1 VIADLHCHYPM
12 HIGATVPETPLRRMT
27 QVRRRHGL
35 GDRFRAAV
43 LATAARLLN
52 HRRHFGDDWRVGF
65 DGLREGGVS
74 HVFSVLYQP
83 FDEID
88 LDEPYGSDPEDGYVE
103 HLKTSLAEVEADLG
117 ERAVIV
123 KTLADLDRA
132 EAEGR
137 PAFFHCVEGGFH
149 LGRTEQD
156 VRDNVRDLKRC
167 GVTYITL
174 AHLFW
179 RQIATNAP
187 ALPFLPDR
195 VYDLVF
201 RQPRGVGLTK
211 LGRAAVEAMYEHRI
225 LVDVSHM
232 RAEALRDTFALLRD
246 LDREHGR
253 EPERF
258 PVISSHAGY
267 RFRRNGQRYLHDRDT
282 IDEIRRR
289 DGVIGLIMARHQLQ
303 DGLSDG
309 DDLAHTVGVV
319 QRHVAEIGER
329 WAGIG
334 SDLDGFIR
342 PTMAGV
348 ERAEDLRPL
357 GEAFAAAHA
366 GDAQAVLSGNA
377 LRVVRTLLA

>member
-1 VIADLHCHYPM
+1 MPDSPRAHLRAVAR
-12 HIGATVPETPLRRMT
+12 TPPRG
-27 QVRRRHGL
+27 GL

-43 LATAARLLN
+43 LRLAAVLLN
-52 HRRHFGDDWRVGF
+52 HRRHFPDEWRVDF
-65 DGLREGGVS
+65 AGLEAGGVS

-88 LDEPYGSDPEDGYVE
+88 LDEWPGSDPEEGYFGK
-103 HLKTSLAEVEADLG
+103 L
-117 ERAVIV
+117 ERALKEVDDDLQGRPAVVV
-123 KTLADLDRA
+123 KTLADLE
-132 EAEGR
+132 EAERTGQT
-137 PAFFHCVEGGFH
+137 AFFHCVEGGFH
-149 LGRTEQD
+149 LGRTPEAI
-156 VRDNVRDLKRC
+156 RANVARLKGC

-187 ALPFLPDR
+187 ALPFLPDKA
-195 VYDLVF
+195 YDFVF
-201 RQPRGVGLTK
+201 RQPRGVGLTP

-232 RAEALRDTFALLRD
+232 RAEALRDTFALLRE
-246 LDREHGR
+246 LDERQGAD
-253 EPERF
+253 PKRF

-267 RFRRNGQRYLHDRDT
+267 RFDPKGQQYLHDRAT
-282 IDEIRRR
+282 IEEIRRR

-309 DDLAHTVGVV
+309 DDLAHTVGVMK
-319 QRHVAEIGER
+319 RHVAEIGER
-329 WAGIG
+329 WAGVG

-348 ERAEDLRPL
+348 EKAADLGDL
-357 GEAFAAAHA
+357 ASAFTAAYE
-366 GDAQAVLSGNA
+366 GDAAPVLHGNV
-377 LRVVRTLLA
+377 LRVVRTLLS